1 MNEGRL
7 YFAYGSN
14 MNLSQMARRCPAAI
28 ALSPAV
34 LQDFKLAF
42 RGGGVATILPCKGE
56 NVQGVIWRITPVC
69 EESLDR
75 YEGVG
80 AQLYGKREI
89 AVTDP
94 TGKTHRA
101 MVYIM
106 NPRYRAACLPS
117 PWYLEGIREGYA
129 AFGLSTEPL
138 DQAVRQAQR
147 AERARDAGFPSR

>member
-1 MNEGRL
+1 MSEGRL

-14 MNLSQMARRCPAAI
+14 MNLSQMARRCPAAT
-28 ALSPAV
+28 ALSSAV

-56 NVQGVIWRITPVC
+56 SVQGVMWRITPVC
-69 EESLDR
+69 EASLDR

-89 AVTDP
+89 TVNDP

-106 NPRYRAACLPS
+106 NPRYRAACPPS

-138 DQAVRQAQR
+138 DRAVEQARR
-147 AERARDAGFPSR
+147 AARARHASLPCR